1 MTVTVK
7 PRPGR
12 PGSAT
17 PPGGAAPRPVRPG
30 ARRGRRRSAGSP
42 RGRKAAFL
50 AAAAAAVLVAAAVL
64 GYRFVSEDVL
74 GPKAKVEDYLAAL
87 ASGDHSAAHSLLP
100 AVEALVPRE
109 EAVYREAGHRITGFS
124 ILGQEIRDGRAV
136 VQVAVVQNGETKPVE
151 FRLRDTGIRAGIFTV
166 WQLEPTAARTV
177 QVDVPAGT
185 ETIRI
190 NGAELALPPGT
201 SHAEVLL
208 LPGSYLIQGPPQR
221 YLSYGP
227 GQTVTVEPGMA
238 GDPDG
243 VRLRPAVTGELAPEV
258 QLQAEAYL
266 SDCLSGHEA
275 APAACPNAAYTAFG
289 PERYRNLEWS
299 LEKAP
304 QYRIVGTPETGLAVY
319 ATGGKARAVYQEDV
333 SGAGRW
339 ENRTDLVNI
348 SFGSELEL
356 AGDTPGLD
364 FRP

>member
-1 MTVTVK
+1 MTGTVQ
-7 PRPGR
+7 PRSGR

-17 PPGGAAPRPVRPG
+17 PTA
-30 ARRGRRRSAGSP
+30 
-42 RGRKAAFL
+42 GRKAAFL
-50 AAAAAAVLVAAAVL
+50 AAAGAAVLVAAAVL

-74 GPKAKVEDYLAAL
+74 GPKAKVEDYLSAL
-87 ASGDHSAAHSLLP
+87 ASGDQAAAHSLLP

-109 EAVYREAGHRITGFS
+109 ETVYREAGHRITGFS

-151 FRLRDTGIRAGIFTV
+151 FRLRDIGTQAWIFTA

-177 QVDVPAGT
+177 KVDVPAGT
-185 ETIRI
+185 GTIQI

-201 SHAEVLL
+201 NPAEVLL

-243 VRLRPAVTGELAPEV
+243 VRLRPAITGELAPEV

-266 SDCLSGHEA
+266 ADCLAGHEA

-333 SGAGRW
+333 SGSGRW

-348 SFGSELEL
+348 SFGSDIEL
-356 AGDTPGLD
+356 AGDAPGLD